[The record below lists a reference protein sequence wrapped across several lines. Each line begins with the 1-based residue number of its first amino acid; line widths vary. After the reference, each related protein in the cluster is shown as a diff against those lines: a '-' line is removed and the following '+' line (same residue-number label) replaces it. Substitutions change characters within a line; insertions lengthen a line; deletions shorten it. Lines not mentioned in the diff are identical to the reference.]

1 MRRRQQAQKPACG
14 RDHSPAQASPAKRT
28 GCGAPPLRPCGL
40 SPAPRRRPRCTAP
53 IPRAPSHTAEDT
65 CSALCV
71 VSHDSTSR
79 RNTQKQEKSA
89 PSFIPPISFHPS
101 HEAVEPS
108 KTSGTSGI
116 RSKNSS
122 LPLRR
127 RGVSSY
133 LSASLR
139 ARIGRTKP
147 AACGSLSVPAV
158 SRPRGRTPPPC
169 QGRSARR

>member
-1 MRRRQQAQKPACG
+1 MQTKKQYKKWKYTKTEKSIYDGALFCYNHRSLPACG

-71 VSHDSTSR
+71 VSHDSPSR

-89 PSFIPPISFHPS
+89 PSFIPLIAFHPPS
-101 HEAVEPS
+101 ETVEPS
-108 KTSGTSGI
+108 KASGTSGI
-116 RSKNSS
+116 RSK
-122 LPLRR
+122 
-127 RGVSSY
+127 
-133 LSASLR
+133 
-139 ARIGRTKP
+139 
-147 AACGSLSVPAV
+147 
-158 SRPRGRTPPPC
+158 
-169 QGRSARR
+169 